1 MREVLR
7 TVLEKYVAGFTSEKI
22 EFEIRREARENF
34 PSRGEYSSNIA
45 FVLAAKIKSAPSQV
59 GDELI
64 QRLQQDT
71 QLQNI
76 DCVSIKGFL
85 NFRMNDETLHNS
97 ISRALTEK
105 QQYGASSNLAG
116 QRINVEFVSADPTGP
131 LHMHHGRIAVAGDA
145 LCRLLALQGADVT
158 REYFLN
164 DIETSSKMR
173 LLGESVAAFYLR
185 EFGRDHEL
193 PEGAL
198 EGDFVHEVASQI
210 AAREGN
216 KFLLRPDAERTALF
230 AHEAREAAV
239 ANQKLALRAL
249 NVTFD
254 VWSSESALYRDGR
267 VASIIEKLQQG
278 GHVYESGGAL
288 WLRTTSFGD
297 EADRPLRRK
306 SGEYTYLASDIA
318 YHAYRFERG
327 FDLLINLWTAQHEQY
342 LSRTRAALR
351 AADYPADKL
360 EVLTC
365 ENTRLMRDGSAVI
378 DGDNIDS
385 LEVALDEIEAENLR
399 FSLLLADWDE
409 VAKIEIETARSDDE
423 SNPAY
428 AARLLPSRLN
438 TLIGQ
443 SEAAN
448 GQAAASGEW
457 TESERQL
464 ARFVA
469 LWPDEVATATQERRP
484 QRLARFVLEMADTTR
499 ELLSASRPERSAPLD
514 LLRAAH
520 VTAGN
525 ALRVLGIEPR
535 DNF

>member
-1 MREVLR
+1 MREMLR
-7 TVLEKYVAGFTSEKI
+7 AALQKCVGEKL
-22 EFEIRREARENF
+22 EFEIRRQSRKDF
-34 PSRGEYSSNIA
+34 PARGEYSSNIA
-45 FVLAAKIKSAPSQV
+45 LALAAKIKSTPAAAVAASII
-59 GDELI
+59 G
-64 QRLQQDT
+64 
-71 QLQNI
+71 QLERDASLENI
-76 DCVSIKGFL
+76 SCAFNKGFL
-85 NFRMNDETLHNS
+85 NFRMNDDLLHDS
-97 ISRALTEK
+97 IARALSENGR
-105 QQYGASSNLAG
+105 YGATSGLAR
-116 QRINVEFVSADPTGP
+116 QRVNVEFVSADPTGP
-131 LHMHHGRIAVAGDA
+131 LHLHHARIAVAGDA

-173 LLGESVAAFYLR
+173 LLGESVAAFYGR
-185 EFGRDHEL
+185 EFGRDQEL

-198 EGDFVHEVASQI
+198 DDEFVHCLATQI

-216 KFLLRPDAERTALF
+216 KFLLRPDSERVSAF

-239 ANQKLALRAL
+239 QNQKESLRAL
-249 NVTFD
+249 NVNFD

-267 VASIIEKLQQG
+267 VASVIEKLQSL

-288 WLRTTSFGD
+288 WLKTTSFGD

-327 FDLLINLWTAQHEQY
+327 FDLLINIWTVQHEQY

-351 AADYPADKL
+351 AANYPAEKL
-360 EVLTC
+360 EGLTC
-365 ENTRLMRDGSAVI
+365 ESTRLLRDGSSVG
-378 DGDNIDS
+378 DGDSAAS
-385 LEVALDEIEAENLR
+385 LELALDEIGAENLR
-399 FSLLLADWDE
+399 FLLLLPDWNE
-409 VAKIEIETARSDDE
+409 VAHIEIESARRDDE

-428 AARLLPSRLN
+428 AARLLPSRLS

-443 SEAAN
+443 SEAAGN
-448 GQAAASGEW
+448 EASSENW

-469 LWPDEVATATQERRP
+469 IWPDEIATATSERRP
-484 QRLARFVLEMADTTR
+484 QRVARFVLEMAQTVR
-499 ELLSASRPERSAPLD
+499 ELLSASQPARSTSAG

-520 VTAGN
+520 VTAEN